1 MEPYDFVH
9 SIKAEKAN
17 VLAQYK
23 LFTNITKVVQFMEA
37 FVAVGLI
44 SWSST
49 LLPSVFKLSGEY
61 LLAFTSY
68 LMNQHVVF
76 LVGNLIVFVC
86 YVLSRFTDSGNA
98 ESGVSG
104 IQYDHVRDDQLTI
117 RNPKPAQLQVTETP
131 VERQIMMIPNEKA
144 IIETERVTKPE
155 LEAVTAI
162 KQAEKQI
169 ERFRRTQSDL
179 KSKIS
184 VKSQPELQRSV
195 TERRR
200 RRRSMT
206 VASGELESTI
216 KSFKAVDELSNEE
229 FRIAV
234 ETFISKQQKILKQQN
249 MVEVW

>member
-9 SIKAEKAN
+9 SIKAEKVNA
-17 VLAQYK
+17 LARYK
-23 LFTNITKVVQFMEA
+23 LFTNITKAVQFMEA
-37 FVAVGLI
+37 FVAVALI

-49 LLPSVFKLSGEY
+49 HLPSVFKLSGEY

-98 ESGVSG
+98 ESGVSR

-117 RNPKPAQLQVTETP
+117 QNPKPAQLQVTETP
-131 VERQIMMIPNEKA
+131 VERQIMMIPNEK
-144 IIETERVTKPE
+144 ERVRKPE

-184 VKSQPELQRSV
+184 VKPQPEFQRSV
-195 TERRR
+195 SERRR